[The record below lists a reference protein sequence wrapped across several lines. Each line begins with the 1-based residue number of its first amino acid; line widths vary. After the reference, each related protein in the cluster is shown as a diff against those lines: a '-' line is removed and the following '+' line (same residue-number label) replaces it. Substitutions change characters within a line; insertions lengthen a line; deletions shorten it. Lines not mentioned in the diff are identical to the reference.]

1 MASSHTAA
9 NGSRPN
15 PITKST
21 LSAPRARLVEVMQR
35 VNFGRIEHLAVR
47 DGEPMFDPSPRVVRE
62 IKFGGD
68 NGPRPEAIK
77 PDFALKSQVRD
88 LFAQLEA
95 LGDGVI
101 SCIEIQRGLPFRM
114 TVEEVCA

>member
-1 MASSHTAA
+1 MADLKSSL
-9 NGSRPN
+9 
-15 PITKST
+15 T
-21 LSAPRARLVEVMQR
+21 LSQQELLTEMQR
-35 VNFGRIEHLAVR
+35 INYGRIEGLSVR
-47 DGEPMFDPSPRVVRE
+47 RGEPVLDPPPRVVRE

-68 NGPRPEAIK
+68 NGPRPEAAK
-77 PDFALKSQVRD
+77 TDFTLKAQVRD

-101 SCIEIQRGLPFRM
+101 PCIEIQRGLPFRM

>member
-1 MASSHTAA
+1 MQEP
-9 NGSRPN
+9 RPL
-15 PITKST
+15 PTKSC
-21 LSAPRARLVEVMQR
+21 LSDAQVRLIELMQR
-35 VNFGRIEHLAVR
+35 INYGRIEGLSVC
-47 DGEPMFDPSPRVVRE
+47 DGQPIMDPPPRVIRE

-68 NGPRPEAIK
+68 NGPRPEAAK
-77 PDFALKSQVRD
+77 SDFALKAQVRD

-101 SCIEIQRGLPFRM
+101 PCIEIQRGLPFRM